1 MSTCEIELVP
11 PPSGCKWKITTHA
24 YGDDLHIMEKKK
36 FLGITFYR
44 SAASFPI
51 RSGYFAGDYAQSTK
65 VAEKVVLD
73 KYYTALSEKM
83 CRETVIKAVNGS

>member
-1 MSTCEIELVP
+1 MNTCEIKLAP
-11 PPSGCKWKITTHA
+11 LPSGCKWKITTNS

-51 RSGYFAGDYAQSTK
+51 RSGYFSGDYAQATK
-65 VAEKVVLD
+65 DAERGVLN
-73 KYYTALSEKM
+73 KYYTALSKKM
-83 CRETVIKAVNGS
+83 CRDSVIKEVNGS